1 MCQHEKVTEKKMQN
15 LSLQIDLNYKLQL
28 LTSDMF
34 AFGLSSSVLSKVSIA
49 DFEHVSVCWEMCGIT
64 IVVVLILKYLHN
76 KQQILTQ
83 SQQPKP

>member
-1 MCQHEKVTEKKMQN
+1 
-15 LSLQIDLNYKLQL
+15 
-28 LTSDMF
+28 MF

>member
-1 MCQHEKVTEKKMQN
+1 MQN

-28 LTSDMF
+28 LTSDIF

-49 DFEHVSVCWEMCGIT
+49 DFEHVFVCWEICGIT
-64 IVVVLILKYLHN
+64 IAVALILKYLT
-76 KQQILTQ
+76 QQTTNSQ

>member
-1 MCQHEKVTEKKMQN
+1 
-15 LSLQIDLNYKLQL
+15 
-28 LTSDMF
+28 MF

-64 IVVVLILKYLHN
+64 IVVVLILKHN